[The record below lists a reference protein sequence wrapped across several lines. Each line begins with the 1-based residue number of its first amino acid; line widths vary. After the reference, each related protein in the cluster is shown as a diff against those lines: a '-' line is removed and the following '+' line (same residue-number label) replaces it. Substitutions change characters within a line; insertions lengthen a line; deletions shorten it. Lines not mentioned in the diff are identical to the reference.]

1 LKTKRDAAE
10 NLHIAFFPRKGILRT
25 LIFGYGNPDRQDD
38 GIAWHVL
45 REVMKRNGVTV
56 PNDLDIFLKDEKSK
70 TNYIFQ
76 LQLTPEIAADL
87 VDYQRVCFI
96 DAHTGAVP
104 EEIHFEE
111 ICCGFQKSPFTHHL
125 TPSSL
130 LSIAETL
137 HKEIPETILISI
149 RGYEFGF
156 SQSLSPKTAALID
169 GAADLIMK
177 WLNNAEAKLRRK
189 NHE

>member
-1 LKTKRDAAE
+1 
-10 NLHIAFFPRKGILRT
+10 
-25 LIFGYGNPDRQDD
+25 
-38 GIAWHVL
+38 
-45 REVMKRNGVTV
+45 MKRNDLAVSD
-56 PNDLDIFLKDEKSK
+56 DLDIDFKDEKKK
-70 TNYIFQ
+70 TDYIFQ

-87 VDYQRVCFI
+87 KDYQRVCFI

-104 EEIHFEE
+104 AEIHFEE
-111 ICCGFQKSPFTHHL
+111 IRCGFQKSPFTHHL

-137 HKEIPETILISI
+137 HKKTPETILISI

-156 SQSLSPKTAALID
+156 SQSLSPKTAALVGRATD
-169 GAADLIMK
+169 QIMN
-177 WLNNAEAKLRRK
+177 WMNNPAIKSGRE